1 MNRDLPDYLK
11 GPENYWNS
19 LGTAFKA
26 LNEAAKEAEEGSTKA
41 AHMLDPTDFYNMVNE
56 FNNIAQ
62 LSGTKINFLG
72 HELNGDMTS
81 AAKLIEEGM
90 RTLSNVDG
98 DGVKVDLTKFGAN
111 FTGGAEGMAK
121 GVHAGIKAMAE
132 SQIEMLDG
140 MIQLLETVVA
150 MEGLK
155 DIAGTDN
162 EIDLTDLFPKFTVE
176 G

>member
-62 LSGTKINFLG
+62 LSGTEINFLG
-72 HELNGDMTS
+72 HKLNGDMTS

-121 GVHAGIKAMAE
+121 GVHEGIKAMAN
-132 SQIEMLDG
+132 SQIEMLNG

-162 EIDLTDLFPKFTVE
+162 EIDLTDLFPKFTVK